1 VSDALAR
8 AVGLGAKIRDRI
20 EEADWESVAQLES
33 ERREAIES
41 LCQEMVDDPRLGD
54 ALREL
59 QEDTGRI
66 LEILTALR
74 DAAERDVRQVGK
86 GRRALSA
93 YIRNG

>member
-54 ALREL
+54 ALGEL